1 MKFMVGGA
9 AQLGISSIGIALNV
23 HRFVPTTYFLNHTFK
38 MFDRGGNGKLRDID
52 DFKNNYLTQWRIV
65 NRQICWA
72 N

>member
-1 MKFMVGGA
+1 MVGGA

-23 HRFVPTTYFLNHTFK
+23 HRFVPTTYFLKHTFK

-52 DFKNNYLTQWRIV
+52 YINEKEGNLAFKRIM
-65 NRQICWA
+65 QIAWA